1 MSRFS
6 PRPRL
11 LDLGCGRTKRPG
23 AIGVDRNPSVGAD
36 VLADLDRTPYP
47 FGDDSF
53 DEILLDNVLE
63 HLADV
68 PATMRELFRIAR
80 PGALVIVKV
89 PYFRSKWAAIDP
101 THRHLFTVESM
112 SYFDRRHPFHDQY
125 RYAEVD
131 LRVERVSFNDGVHA
145 AGAWGR
151 VTRPVARFAN
161 HHPVRYELWLS
172 QLLALDEL
180 RFDLRV
186 IK

>member
-1 MSRFS
+1 MSTES
-6 PRPRL
+6 PTPRL

-23 AIGVDRNPSVGAD
+23 AIGVDRNPVVGAD

-47 FGDDSF
+47 FGVDSF

-80 PGALVIVKV
+80 PGALLIVKV
-89 PYFRSKWAAIDP
+89 PFFRSKWAAIDP
-101 THRHLFTVESM
+101 THRHFFTVASM
-112 SYFDRRHPFHDQY
+112 SYFDSRHPFHDQY
-125 RYAEVD
+125 RYADID
-131 LRVERVSFNDGVHA
+131 LRVERVSFNDGA
-145 AGAWGR
+145 KYAGAWGR
-151 VTRPVARFAN
+151 VARPVARLAN
-161 HHPVRYELWLS
+161 HHPERYELWLS
-172 QLLALDEL
+172 QFIPLDEL